1 MRLGKMEGSLHIT
14 YLNLQLDIKTLLIKR
29 NDLTQIRIII
39 IITIKMAVY
48 NNNCNNDKVY
58 QNLWAKGNRPT
69 HPPQNKVFLK
79 NSPHDELA
87 LSKDTQK
94 EYELSY

>member
-1 MRLGKMEGSLHIT
+1 
-14 YLNLQLDIKTLLIKR
+14 
-29 NDLTQIRIII
+29 
-39 IITIKMAVY
+39 MAVY